1 MDLRQGHFDMA
12 NGSKNLGK
20 KAHANTR
27 IILAKQN
34 FLNIKGVETFFL
46 NSFLD
51 YWLRLY
57 LIIGKY

>member
-12 NGSKNLGK
+12 NGSKNLGQ

-46 NSFLD
+46 NSLLD
-51 YWLRLY
+51 Y
-57 LIIGKY
+57 